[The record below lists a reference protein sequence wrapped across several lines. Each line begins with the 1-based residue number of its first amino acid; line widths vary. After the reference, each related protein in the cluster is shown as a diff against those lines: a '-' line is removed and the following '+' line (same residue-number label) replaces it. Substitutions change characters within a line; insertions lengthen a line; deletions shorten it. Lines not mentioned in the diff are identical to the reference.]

1 MPALGS
7 RPSSLGPSLEMQDE
21 SCTTWMRCSIPY
33 SAISMACFTILSFH
47 IHARAGHPPISFRW
61 VVPALNNAHGIAQ
74 DNKRLKIAMDVRG
87 VEAGAI
93 DFRLG
98 TRMAAC

>member
-1 MPALGS
+1 M
-7 RPSSLGPSLEMQDE
+7 
-21 SCTTWMRCSIPY
+21 
-33 SAISMACFTILSFH
+33 
-47 IHARAGHPPISFRW
+47 
-61 VVPALNNAHGIAQ
+61 NNAHGIAQ
-74 DNKRLKIAMDVRG
+74 DNKRLEIAMDVRG

>member
-1 MPALGS
+1 MHDMDEMFDSILGDFDDMFCNPLLPYPRTS
-7 RPSSLGPSLEMQDE
+7 RPP
-21 SCTTWMRCSIPY
+21 PY
-33 SAISMACFTILSFH
+33 LL
-47 IHARAGHPPISFRW
+47 RW

-74 DNKRLKIAMDVRG
+74 DYKRLEIAMDVRG

>member
-1 MPALGS
+1 MHDMDEMFESILGDFDDMFCNPLLPYLRTS
-7 RPSSLGPSLEMQDE
+7 RPP
-21 SCTTWMRCSIPY
+21 PY
-33 SAISMACFTILSFH
+33 LL
-47 IHARAGHPPISFRW
+47 RW
-61 VVPALNNAHGIAQ
+61 DVPALNNAHGIAQ
-74 DNKRLKIAMDVRG
+74 DYKRLEIAMDVRG